1 VTLKLESWVE
11 MTVIAAA
18 TVGAYVYTSLGS
30 SESDL
35 DDASSSSGDDKD
47 TLSRDSFEPAPVRSK
62 GVRFGSQSEVVEF
75 TEHCLRS
82 PKPQKTKDFD
92 GPARWEV
99 LFKQILN
106 QSSKTR
112 SAYVRKLLA
121 VEERE
126 VLEQVYGRLRVSEKS
141 LNERGTGSIGAGRFN
156 RRALGAVD
164 EARALFA
171 KALR

>member
-1 VTLKLESWVE
+1 MTLKLESWVE

-47 TLSRDSFEPAPVRSK
+47 TLNRDSFEPAPVRSK
-62 GVRFGSQSEVVEF
+62 GVRFGRQSEVVEF
-75 TEHCLRS
+75 TQHGLRS
-82 PKPQKTKDFD
+82 PKSQKTKDFD
-92 GPARWEV
+92 GPARWEE
-99 LFKQILN
+99 LFKRIVTK
-106 QSSKTR
+106 SSTSR
-112 SAYVRKLLA
+112 NSYVRKLLA
-121 VEERE
+121 VENRE
-126 VLEQVYGRLRVSEKS
+126 VLEQVYERLRVSEKS
-141 LNERGTGSIGAGRFN
+141 LNERGTCSIGAGRFN